1 MMVWNEDTVV
11 DNGAIWATTDWQL
24 ENGSVCTQFE
34 RTPLAHDIELCSRY
48 YEKSYNMVDVP
59 GTNTVSGLV
68 GGSMSNSGA
77 TNVQAVVPFKTQ
89 KRGSPVVAL
98 YGKTGA
104 ANQFYSQA
112 TGVDAVGIGVSYIAD
127 TGMVVT
133 SSTTASESVL
143 FHYTAA
149 AEL

>member
-1 MMVWNEDTVV
+1 
-11 DNGAIWATTDWQL
+11 
-24 ENGSVCTQFE
+24 
-34 RTPLAHDIELCSRY
+34 
-48 YEKSYNMVDVP
+48 
-59 GTNTVSGLV
+59 
-68 GGSMSNSGA
+68 
-77 TNVQAVVPFKTQ
+77 
-89 KRGSPVVAL
+89 VVAL